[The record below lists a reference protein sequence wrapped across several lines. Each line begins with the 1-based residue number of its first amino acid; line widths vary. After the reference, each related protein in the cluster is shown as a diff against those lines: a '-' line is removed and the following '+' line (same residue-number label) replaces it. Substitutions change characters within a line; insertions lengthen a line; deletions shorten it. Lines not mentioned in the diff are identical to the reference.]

1 MASEEQQQ
9 KIFKL
14 CLAWE
19 KVGISR
25 GTNQSGKSFSLLN
38 YREHM

>member
-19 KVGISR
+19 KVEFQEELIR
-25 GTNQSGKSFSLLN
+25 AVSLLV
-38 YREHM
+38 Y

>member
-14 CLAWE
+14 YLTRE
-19 KVGISR
+19 KVEFQEELTR
-25 GTNQSGKSFSLLN
+25 VVNLLA
-38 YREHM
+38 Y